1 LIGEE
6 QRKRDLTA
14 AELDG
19 SCRVAGV
26 VEGELDGAVWTRM
39 PGKSTLGRPLAALA
53 HTMARLTET
62 PRPEAGIAQ
71 STSGIACS
79 SPPLISYTPHARC
92 LPQCPLLATRFA
104 YSNGPILAISL
115 AGYKSGPKSRS
126 SSLPFHD
133 IPAALDLGDG
143 MSPEP
148 IKPATGRRTVCDHC
162 RRRRTSDPNPSLCL
176 KRVPARRYY
185 VLVSSN
191 CPHISFKA

>member
-1 LIGEE
+1 MIGEE

-19 SCRVAGV
+19 SCRVTGV
-26 VEGELDGAVWTRM
+26 VEGDLYGAVWSKATA
-39 PGKSTLGRPLAALA
+39 GRPLAALG

-62 PRPEAGIAQ
+62 PRPEVGIAP

-79 SPPLISYTPHARC
+79 SPPLISYTPACPRSAPVPAARHTS
-92 LPQCPLLATRFA
+92 PSPTVT
-104 YSNGPILAISL
+104 GPILAISL

-148 IKPATGRRTVCDHC
+148 IKHATGRRTVCDHC
-162 RRRRTSDPNPSLCL
+162 RRRRTSDPNPSLSL
-176 KRVPARRYY
+176 ARVPARRYS